1 MGRFIKYFF
10 YAVGALV
17 ALAVLAAILFALLFD
32 PNDYRENI
40 AAGVKDAT
48 GRDLVIEGDLQL
60 ELFPWLAV
68 QIGKSS
74 LGNAEGFGDEPFASF
89 DSARLSVR
97 LMPLLLRREIVV
109 GAAEI
114 EALDLSLA
122 VNKQGVSNWQDL
134 AEHGDSEAEA
144 DTEGEAESG
153 STLDIA
159 GVEIGDAML
168 TYVNAQLNERY
179 QLSNLNVTT
188 GSVSAGE
195 PIDIEGSFDFDAQPA
210 DVSGSVE
217 IDTVIAFD
225 SDAATIAFDGL
236 TIDAGITGI
245 IDVPTTVTFA
255 APSIVLKT
263 EDRVA
268 DVGNIEL
275 SLLDINLRADIDVFS
290 YADSPAPN
298 ATISIDAFSPRSLMQ
313 TLNIEAPDTA
323 DPSALGKLIID
334 AKAAV
339 SENNITLGELVM
351 VLDET
356 RFRGELI
363 VPRDSGGTF
372 QLDLAADKID
382 LNRYMA
388 PASDAGSSGA
398 TAAEAPVEIPA
409 ELIRA
414 INARGK
420 LTVDQATMGQMQFD
434 NVVVALNAGNDQLRV
449 YPISAEFFNGSYKG
463 DIRINASGN
472 VPVLSV
478 NEQIQDVSLASL
490 GRAMFEQDNLTGTI
504 EGSFQLSGRGND
516 MAQIQRTLGGNMAF
530 TLTDGTYEGTDVWYE
545 LRRARAVFKQEAPPE
560 PQLPAR
566 TRFSEVRATGKVTN
580 GVLRNDDFFAELPFM
595 QLNGRGSV
603 DLPAAT
609 ADYSL
614 SGRVFEK
621 PEFMQDVSPEE
632 LEDLTKAVIPLRI
645 TGPLASPKVSVDLEA
660 LLQERVREEVE
671 DKLKD
676 ALKDLFKKK

>member
-17 ALAVLAAILFALLFD
+17 AMLIITAISFALLFD

-40 AAGVKDAT
+40 SAGVKDAT
-48 GRDLVIEGDLQL
+48 GRDLVIEGDLDL

-114 EALDLSLA
+114 EALNLSLA
-122 VNKQGVSNWQDL
+122 VNRQGASNWQDL
-134 AEHGDSEAEA
+134 AEQGETEAGVEGD
-144 DTEGEAESG
+144 GEAASDG
-153 STLDIA
+153 TLDIA
-159 GVEIGDAML
+159 GIEIGNAML
-168 TYVNAQLNERY
+168 TYANAQLNERY

-188 GSVSAGE
+188 GSVSVGE

-210 DVSGSVE
+210 DVSGSVD

-225 SDAATIAFDGL
+225 SDSATITFEGMTIDASVNGITEVPTTIAF
-236 TIDAGITGI
+236 
-245 IDVPTTVTFA
+245 A
-255 APSIVLKT
+255 APAIVLKT
-263 EDRVA
+263 EERIA
-268 DVGNIEL
+268 DVGNIEF
-275 SLLDINLRADIDVFS
+275 SLLDINLKADVDAFS
-290 YADSPAPN
+290 YADSPAPS
-298 ATISIDAFSPRSLMQ
+298 ATIGINAFSPRSLMR
-313 TLNIEAPDTA
+313 TLNIESPDTA
-323 DPSALGKLIID
+323 DPNALGKLIID
-334 AKAAV
+334 ARAMV
-339 SENNITLGELVM
+339 SENRITLSELVM

-356 RFRGELI
+356 RFSGELI
-363 VPRDSGGTF
+363 VPRDSGGKF
-372 QLDLAADKID
+372 RLDLAADKID

-388 PASDAGSSGA
+388 PASADGSSGGSSSGA
-398 TAAEAPVEIPA
+398 QVEIPA
-409 ELIRA
+409 DFIRA
-414 INARGK
+414 VNARGK
-420 LTVDQATMGQMQFD
+420 LTVDQATMGRMQFE
-434 NVVVALNAGNDQLRV
+434 NVVVELNAANDQLRV
-449 YPISAEFFNGSYKG
+449 YPISAEFFDGSYQG
-463 DIRINASGN
+463 DIRINASGS

-478 NEQIQDVSLASL
+478 NEQIQNVSLGSL

-504 EGSFQLSGRGND
+504 KGSFQLSGRGND
-516 MAQIQRTLGGNMAF
+516 MAQIQRTLSGNMSF
-530 TLTDGTYEGTDVWYE
+530 TLTDGSFEGTDVWYE
-545 LRRARAVFKQEAPPE
+545 LRRARAVFKKETPPE
-560 PQLPAR
+560 LQLPAR
-566 TRFSEVRATGKVTN
+566 TRFTEVRATGKVTN

-595 QLNGRGSV
+595 QLTGHGSV

-621 PEFMQDVSPEE
+621 PEFMQDVTPEE
-632 LEDLTKAVIPLRI
+632 LEDLTKATIPLRI
-645 TGPLASPKVSVDLEA
+645 SGPLASPKVSVDLEA
-660 LLQERVREEVE
+660 LLKERIQEEVE

-676 ALKDLFKKK
+676 ALKDLFKK

>member
-17 ALAVLAAILFALLFD
+17 AMLIITAISFALLFD

-40 AAGVKDAT
+40 SAGVKDAT
-48 GRDLVIEGDLQL
+48 GRDLVIEGDLDL

-114 EALDLSLA
+114 EALNLSLA
-122 VNKQGVSNWQDL
+122 VNRQGASNWQDL
-134 AEHGDSEAEA
+134 AEQGETEAGVEGD
-144 DTEGEAESG
+144 GEAASDG
-153 STLDIA
+153 TLDIA
-159 GVEIGDAML
+159 GIEIGNAML
-168 TYVNAQLNERY
+168 TYANAQLNERY

-188 GSVSAGE
+188 GSVSVGE

-210 DVSGSVE
+210 DVSGSVD

-225 SDAATIAFDGL
+225 SDSATITFEGMTIDASVNGITEVPTTIAF
-236 TIDAGITGI
+236 
-245 IDVPTTVTFA
+245 A
-255 APSIVLKT
+255 APAIVLKT
-263 EDRVA
+263 EERIA
-268 DVGNIEL
+268 DVGNIEF
-275 SLLDINLRADIDVFS
+275 SLLDINLKADVDAFS
-290 YADSPAPN
+290 YADSPAPS
-298 ATISIDAFSPRSLMQ
+298 ATIGINAFSPRSLMR
-313 TLNIEAPDTA
+313 TLNIESPDTA
-323 DPSALGKLIID
+323 DPNALGKLIID
-334 AKAAV
+334 ARAMV
-339 SENNITLGELVM
+339 SENRITLSELVM

-356 RFRGELI
+356 RFSGELI
-363 VPRDSGGTF
+363 VPRDSGGKF
-372 QLDLAADKID
+372 RLDLAADKID

-388 PASDAGSSGA
+388 PASADGSSGGSSSGA
-398 TAAEAPVEIPA
+398 QVEIPA
-409 ELIRA
+409 DLIRA
-414 INARGK
+414 VNARGK
-420 LTVDQATMGQMQFD
+420 LTVDQATMGRMQFE
-434 NVVVALNAGNDQLRV
+434 NVVVELNAANDQLRV
-449 YPISAEFFNGSYKG
+449 YPISAEFFDGSYQG
-463 DIRINASGN
+463 DIRINASGS

-478 NEQIQDVSLASL
+478 NEQIQNVSLGSL

-504 EGSFQLSGRGND
+504 KGSFQLSGRGND
-516 MAQIQRTLGGNMAF
+516 MAQIQRTLSGNMSF
-530 TLTDGTYEGTDVWYE
+530 TLTDGSFEGTDVWYE
-545 LRRARAVFKQEAPPE
+545 LRRARAVFKKETPPE

-566 TRFSEVRATGKVTN
+566 TRFTEVRATGKVTN

-595 QLNGRGSV
+595 QLTGHGSV

-621 PEFMQDVSPEE
+621 PEFMQDVTPEE
-632 LEDLTKAVIPLRI
+632 LEDLTKATIPLRI
-645 TGPLASPKVSVDLEA
+645 SGPLASPKVSVDLEA
-660 LLQERVREEVE
+660 LLKERIQEEVE

-676 ALKDLFKKK
+676 ALKDLFKK

>member
-17 ALAVLAAILFALLFD
+17 ALAVLAAISFALLFD

-40 AAGVKDAT
+40 SAGVKGAT

-97 LMPLLLRREIVV
+97 FMPLLLRREIVV

-114 EALDLSLA
+114 EALILSLA

-134 AEHGDSEAEA
+134 AEHAESDA
-144 DTEGEAESG
+144 AAETEGEATSG
-153 STLDIA
+153 GTLDIA
-159 GVEIGDAML
+159 GIEIGNANL
-168 TYVNAQLNERY
+168 TYANAQLNERY

-188 GSVSAGE
+188 GSVSEGE

-245 IDVPTTVTFA
+245 TDVPTTVTFA
-255 APSIVLKT
+255 APSIVLKI

-275 SLLDINLRADIDVFS
+275 SLLDINLRADIDAFS

-298 ATISIDAFSPRSLMQ
+298 ATISIDAFSPRRLMQ

-356 RFRGELI
+356 RFSGELI
-363 VPRDSGGTF
+363 APRKPGGKF
-372 QLDLAADKID
+372 RLDLAADKID

-388 PASDAGSSGA
+388 PASETESSGA
-398 TAAEAPVEIPA
+398 TAAQAPVEIPA

-434 NVVVALNAGNDQLRV
+434 NVVVALDVAKDKLRAH
-449 YPISAEFFNGSYKG
+449 PISAELFGGSYKG
-463 DIRINASGN
+463 DVRIDASGK

-478 NEQIQDVSLASL
+478 NEQVQGVSLASL

-504 EGSFQLSGRGND
+504 EGSFQLRGRGND
-516 MAQIQRTLGGNMAF
+516 MAQIQRTLSGNMAF
-530 TLTDGTYEGTDVWYE
+530 TLTDGSYEGTDVWYE
-545 LRRARAVFKQEAPPE
+545 LRRARAVFKQESPPE

-580 GVLRNDDFFAELPFM
+580 GVLHNDDFFAELPFM

>member
-17 ALAVLAAILFALLFD
+17 AMLIITAISFALLFD

-40 AAGVKDAT
+40 SAGVKDAT
-48 GRDLVIEGDLQL
+48 GRDLVIEGDLDL

-114 EALDLSLA
+114 EALNLSLA
-122 VNKQGVSNWQDL
+122 VNRQGASNWQDL
-134 AEHGDSEAEA
+134 VEQGETEAGVEGD
-144 DTEGEAESG
+144 GEAASDG
-153 STLDIA
+153 TLDIA
-159 GVEIGDAML
+159 GIEIGNAML
-168 TYVNAQLNERY
+168 TYANAQLNERY

-188 GSVSAGE
+188 GSVSVGE

-210 DVSGSVE
+210 DVSGSVD

-225 SDAATIAFDGL
+225 SDSATITFEGMTIDASVNGITEVPTTIAF
-236 TIDAGITGI
+236 
-245 IDVPTTVTFA
+245 A
-255 APSIVLKT
+255 APAIVLKT
-263 EDRVA
+263 EERIA
-268 DVGNIEL
+268 DVGNIEF
-275 SLLDINLRADIDVFS
+275 SLLDINLKADVDAFS
-290 YADSPAPN
+290 YADSPAPS
-298 ATISIDAFSPRSLMQ
+298 ATIGINAFSPRSLMR
-313 TLNIEAPDTA
+313 TLNIESPDTA
-323 DPSALGKLIID
+323 DPNALGKLIID
-334 AKAAV
+334 ARAMV
-339 SENNITLGELVM
+339 SENRITLSELVM

-356 RFRGELI
+356 RFSGELI
-363 VPRDSGGTF
+363 VPRDSGGKF
-372 QLDLAADKID
+372 RLDLAADKID

-388 PASDAGSSGA
+388 PASADGSSGGSSSGA
-398 TAAEAPVEIPA
+398 QVEIPA
-409 ELIRA
+409 DLIRA
-414 INARGK
+414 VNARGK
-420 LTVDQATMGQMQFD
+420 LTVDQATMGRMQFE
-434 NVVVALNAGNDQLRV
+434 NVVVELNAANDQLRV
-449 YPISAEFFNGSYKG
+449 YPISAEFFDGSYQG
-463 DIRINASGN
+463 DIRINASGS

-478 NEQIQDVSLASL
+478 NEQIQNVSLGSL

-504 EGSFQLSGRGND
+504 KGSFQLSGRGND
-516 MAQIQRTLGGNMAF
+516 MAQIQRTLSGNMSF
-530 TLTDGTYEGTDVWYE
+530 TLTDGSFEGTDVWYE
-545 LRRARAVFKQEAPPE
+545 LRRARAVFKKETPPE
-560 PQLPAR
+560 LQLPAR
-566 TRFSEVRATGKVTN
+566 TRFTEVRATGKVTN

-595 QLNGRGSV
+595 QLTGHGSV

-621 PEFMQDVSPEE
+621 PEFMQDVTPEE
-632 LEDLTKAVIPLRI
+632 LEDLTKATIPLRI
-645 TGPLASPKVSVDLEA
+645 SGPLASPKVSVDLEA
-660 LLQERVREEVE
+660 LLKERIQEEVE

-676 ALKDLFKKK
+676 ALKDLFKK